1 MIANVKR
8 NNAIYT
14 KYKQG
19 IKTGVLIKQYGL
31 SRQRL
36 HQIIKQVELLQ
47 LKNAKTIAQ
56 KEEEIQKI
64 KNEEL
69 CGSCYFYDSNGF
81 CNHFDSLDDCA
92 DRDSNCKCDI
102 DKYRYKDEGQK
113 PILFNS

>member
-1 MIANVKR
+1 MLVNVKR

-36 HQIIKQVELLQ
+36 HQIIKQVESLQ
-47 LKNAKTIAQ
+47 EKYEKLILK

-64 KNEEL
+64 KNEKL

-81 CNHFDSLDDCA
+81 CNHFDSLDNCA
-92 DRDSNCKCDI
+92 DRDSICKCDI
-102 DKYRYKDEGQK
+102 DKYRYKDED
-113 PILFNS
+113 NNE